1 MRPIWYVMLGV
12 VASFVLLCLWHLRF
26 GSEVTPTEQVTIT
39 IDTLT
44 YNRIEPSSVTEPT
57 HTDSLP
63 IYHFADSTD
72 GRWSAEVA
80 GRDVELRSLVLLDK
94 SENRHTVSHSAPR
107 WEVVAKGGVSGASS
121 WVGLGVEHNIGRV
134 KLSLGAGYD
143 PLVRTPHLEGS
154 VGISLW
160 REY

>member
-12 VASFVLLCLWHLRF
+12 VVSFALLCLWHRRF
-26 GSEVTPTEQVTIT
+26 GGEATKTEQVTIT

-44 YNRIEPSSVTEPT
+44 YNKIEPTSVSEPS
-57 HTDSLP
+57 HIDSLP
-63 IYHFADSTD
+63 IYHFADSTN

-80 GRDVELRSLVLLDK
+80 GRDVELRKLVLLER
-94 SENRHTVSHSAPR
+94 SENHHTMSHSAPR
-107 WEVVAKGGVSGASS
+107 WEVVAKGGFSGASS
-121 WVGLGVEHNIGRV
+121 WVGLGVEHNVGRM

-143 PLVRTPHLEGS
+143 PLMQTPRLEGS